1 MRKYGEAANAVETMC
16 EIVDASKGYCR
27 VLVTIPPAG
36 IYYSEVEVFES
47 TQHITWVGP
56 TYIVKSQLG

>member
-1 MRKYGEAANAVETMC
+1 MRKYGETANAIETTC

-36 IYYSEVEVFES
+36 YYYSEVEVFES
-47 TQHITWVGP
+47 AQHVTWIAP